1 MNRLLFVLFFVTI
14 VSMAFGQATELFIS
28 EYIEGS
34 SYNKAIEIFNGTG
47 ADVDLS
53 EYTLEKDANGAGT
66 WGNSYSY
73 SGTLADGE
81 VFVLAH
87 TQADPIILNVADD
100 TNDGVINF
108 NGNDAI
114 RLVKNG
120 VVLDLFGLLD
130 GSEFAINITMVRNDD
145 IVSPVTT
152 WNTDEWLDYPSNTFT
167 YLGYHIFQNEDPT
180 IIVTSP
186 NGGEEW
192 EQGTTR
198 SITWESMNFDDNVKI
213 ELEEV
218 YSRDR
223 DVLVANT
230 ENDGEWEWSI
240 PADQVLGDWY
250 VITVSDAVDG
260 DPSDGSDNPFSIIEP
275 IPVTPYTIY
284 DIQNSQGGPSTHE
297 GELVITSGVVTA
309 VFASYF
315 FIQDGIGAWNGI
327 AVYEEILPDVEIGN
341 EIEISGE
348 VVEYDGKTEISNILN
363 LTITNLI
370 ADLPEAETITTAD
383 LAFMEEFESVLVTV
397 EQVIVT
403 EEPDTYGNWEVD
415 DSSGACVVTPLGDYT
430 YVPVLDDFIFSM
442 TGVVDFT
449 FGSFKMCPRND
460 DDINLV
466 GLIVDPIELNFLI
479 IDDCIDGLEFTID
492 NLSNEDI
499 EISDITD
506 SGVFSS
512 DNPWYIEDFNLQFP
526 YTLEAGN
533 SITLNVIVSLPVEN
547 MNREI
552 VTDEIYIESDVGSK
566 IVTLN
571 FDTNLNTEA
580 GDDLVISAPELIGN
594 YPNPFNPLT
603 KINFNL
609 QLEAEVSITVYNM
622 KGQKIKTL
630 LNELKTAGLHQIE
643 WNGTDDD
650 NKAVSSGLYFYEMK
664 INQMDYTNVKKMM
677 LLK

>member
-1 MNRLLFVLFFVTI
+1 MNRLFFVLIFVAI

-53 EYTLEKDANGAGT
+53 EYTLEKDTNGAGT

-73 SGTLADGE
+73 SGMLADGD

-87 TQADPIILNVADD
+87 SDADPAILNVADD
-100 TNDGVINF
+100 TDNGVIYF

-120 VVLDLFGLLD
+120 VVLDMFGLLD
-130 GSEFAINITMVRNDD
+130 GSDFAVNVTLVRADD
-145 IVSPVTT
+145 IASPTDV
-152 WNTDEWLDYPSNTFT
+152 WIEDEWLDYPQDTFT

-192 EQGTTR
+192 EQGSNHT
-198 SITWESMNFDDNVKI
+198 ITWESMNFDDNVKI
-213 ELEEV
+213 ELEQV
-218 YSRDR
+218 WDRSREI
-223 DVLVANT
+223 LEANT
-230 ENDGEWEWSI
+230 ENDGEWEWDI
-240 PADQVLGDWY
+240 PVDQLLSEWY
-250 VITVSDAVDG
+250 VIIISDAVDG
-260 DPSDGSDNPFSIIEP
+260 DPMDESDNTFSIIEP

-284 DIQNSQGGPSTHE
+284 EIQNSQGGPSTHE

-309 VFASYF
+309 KFANYF
-315 FIQDGIGAWNGI
+315 FIQDGPGAWNGI
-327 AVYEEILPDVEIGN
+327 AVYPLQEVEVGN

-348 VVEYDGKTEISNILN
+348 VVEYEEKTEISNIIN
-363 LTITNLI
+363 LTIINPM
-370 ADLPEAETITTAD
+370 ADLPETETITTAD
-383 LAFMEEFESVLVTV
+383 LAFMEEYESVLVQVEEVTV
-397 EQVIVT
+397 T
-403 EEPDTYGNWEVD
+403 AEPDTYGNWEVD
-415 DSSGACVVTPLGDYT
+415 DGSGACVVAPLGDYT

-466 GLIVDPIELNFLI
+466 GLIVEPLELNFLTI
-479 IDDCIDGLEFTID
+479 EDCINGLEFTIA

-499 EISDITD
+499 EISDITE
-506 SGVFSS
+506 SGFFPSNNS
-512 DNPWYIEDFNLQFP
+512 WEIEDFNLQFP

-533 SITLNVIVSLPVEN
+533 SISLNVVVDLPVVN
-547 MNREI
+547 VNREI
-552 VTDEIYIESDVGSK
+552 VTDEIYIESEVESK

-571 FDTNLNTEA
+571 FDTSLNTDA
-580 GDDLVISAPELIGN
+580 GDDLVISTPELIGN
-594 YPNPFNPLT
+594 YPNPFNPIT
-603 KINFNL
+603 KISFNL
-609 QLEAEVSITVYNM
+609 PLDADVTITVYNM

-630 LNELKTAGLHQIE
+630 FNEMKTAGRHQIE
-643 WNGTDDD
+643 WNGTNDD
-650 NKAVSSGLYFYEMK
+650 NKSVSSGLYFYEMK
-664 INQMDYTNVKKMM
+664 INQIDYISVKKMM